1 MDPDSYKGIH
11 WQYLPKGAHSGQ
23 FGGIT
28 FLLDVE
34 SFEYSYTDK
43 ASVGLRIALSDQRDK
58 PMITQDG
65 YLISPGIL
73 RNMNMNIIYINIMSL
88 KSLLML
94 TMPKIV

>member
-1 MDPDSYKGIH
+1 MDPDSYKGRH

-28 FLLDVE
+28 LLLDVE

-65 YLISPGIL
+65 YLISPGMW
-73 RNMNMNIIYINIMSL
+73 RNINIININIMSL
-88 KSLLML
+88 KSFLML
-94 TMPKIV
+94 TKP

>member
-1 MDPDSYKGIH
+1 MDPDSYKGRH

-23 FGGIT
+23 FGGMT

-65 YLISPGIL
+65 YLISPG
-73 RNMNMNIIYINIMSL
+73 M
-88 KSLLML
+88 
-94 TMPKIV
+94 